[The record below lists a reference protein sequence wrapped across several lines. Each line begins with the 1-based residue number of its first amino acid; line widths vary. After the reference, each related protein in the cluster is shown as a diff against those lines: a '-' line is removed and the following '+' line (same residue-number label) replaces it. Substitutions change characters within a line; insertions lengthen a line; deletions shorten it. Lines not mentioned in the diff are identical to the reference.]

1 MEMIVRHRVSVGH
14 YSRLYQHACLQPY
27 RDGGPAGLASSL
39 MKSTSARACGRL
51 VPVVAL
57 LALSAAVPPLAKA
70 DGAPPQMLK
79 WKPCAQGPDD
89 VVGKDLDRAGARC
102 AELTVPLDHSMPG
115 GRTIKLALSRLP
127 ATDRA
132 HRIGTMVL
140 NNGGPGEPTL
150 GMPLQ
155 VRAAMKDVATRYDLV
170 GLDPRFVGRST
181 PLDCGWP
188 IGMFLRSAGP
198 TRTRFDHQ
206 VAVQRDLAERCAR
219 RHADVLPHAS
229 TRDTARDIDLVRRVL
244 GERRISFLGYS
255 YGAYLGAVYTQMFP
269 GRTDRVVLDSAGDPS
284 KWGPRALQGTEE
296 EAERALRGWAAWAAE
311 RHGTYGLGATPARV
325 LATVNAIVTAAEDRP
340 LRVGPHEVDDQ
351 TIPYL
356 LSIGPGDDRPAAR
369 AGFASTVQTLHEAA
383 HRRPADPGPEL
394 DGLLRFV
401 LTSAGSPLASPTAAI
416 ACGDRAAP
424 RDPETYWNDVQ
435 RSRAR
440 HPLFGPLK
448 NNIWPCAFWPNLPR
462 ERPTHIANPT
472 PALLV
477 SATGDTATTY
487 EGSKAMHRALTG
499 SRLLTL
505 RGATAHG
512 IYGEYGNPCVDA
524 KVNAYLTTGTL
535 PHTNPTC
542 RP

>member
-1 MEMIVRHRVSVGH
+1 
-14 YSRLYQHACLQPY
+14 
-27 RDGGPAGLASSL
+27 
-39 MKSTSARACGRL
+39 MKPTIARARRGL
-51 VPVVAL
+51 LPV
-57 LALSAAVPPLAKA
+57 LALIALSGAVSPLARA
-70 DGAPPQMLK
+70 DGGAPPPLD

-89 VVGKDLDRAGARC
+89 AVGRDLDRAGARC
-102 AELTVPLDHSMPG
+102 AELTVPLDHSRPG

-140 NNGGPGEPTL
+140 NNGGPGQPTL

-155 VRAAMKDVATRYDLV
+155 TRAAMKDVAARYDIV

-188 IGMFLRSAGP
+188 IGMWIRSAGP
-198 TRTRFDHQ
+198 TRARFDHQ
-206 VAVQRDLAERCAR
+206 AAVQRDLAERCAR
-219 RHADVLPHAS
+219 RHGDVLPYAN
-229 TRDTARDIDLVRRVL
+229 TRDTARDIDLVRRAL

-284 KWGPRALQGTEE
+284 KWGPRAMRGTEDE
-296 EAERALRGWAAWAAE
+296 GERALRGWAAWAAE
-311 RHGTYGLGATPARV
+311 RHGTYGLGATRARV
-325 LATVNAIVTAAEDRP
+325 LATVNAIVAAAQDRP
-340 LRVGPHEVDDQ
+340 LRVGPYEVDDQ
-351 TIPYL
+351 AVPYI
-356 LSIGPGDDRPAAR
+356 LSTGSGDDRPAAR
-369 AGFASTVQTLHEAA
+369 AEFASTVRTLNEAA
-383 HRRPADPGPEL
+383 HGRPAAPGPEL
-394 DGLLRFV
+394 DGLLTFV
-401 LTSAGSPLASPTAAI
+401 LTSAGSPLAGPAAAI
-416 ACGDRAAP
+416 TCGDRAAP
-424 RDPETYWNDVQ
+424 RDPGTYWKDVQ

-448 NNIWPCAFWPNLPR
+448 NNIWPCAFWPGRPR
-462 ERPTHIANPT
+462 ERLTRVGNST
-472 PALLV
+472 PALIV

-505 RGATAHG
+505 RGTTAHG
-512 IYGEYGNPCVDA
+512 IYGEYGNGCVDA
-524 KVNAYLTTGTL
+524 KVNAYLATGTL
-535 PHTNPTC
+535 PAADPTC

>member
-1 MEMIVRHRVSVGH
+1 M
-14 YSRLYQHACLQPY
+14 
-27 RDGGPAGLASSL
+27 LAL
-39 MKSTSARACGRL
+39 I
-51 VPVVAL
+51 
-57 LALSAAVPPLAKA
+57 ALSAAVAPPARADGGPPPPL
-70 DGAPPQMLK
+70 D

-89 VVGKDLDRAGARC
+89 ASGRELDRAGARC
-102 AELTVPLDHSMPG
+102 AELTVPLDHSRPG

-140 NNGGPGEPTL
+140 NSGGPGESTL

-155 VRAAMKDVATRYDLV
+155 TRAAMKDVAARYDLV

-188 IGMFLRSAGP
+188 IGLWLRSAGP
-198 TRTRFDHQ
+198 TRARFDHQ

-219 RHADVLPHAS
+219 RHADVLPYAN

-255 YGAYLGAVYTQMFP
+255 YGSYLGAVYAQMFP
-269 GRTDRVVLDSAGDPS
+269 GRTDRVVLDSAGDPN
-284 KWGPRALQGTEE
+284 KWGPRATQGTED
-296 EAERALRGWAAWAAE
+296 EAERALRGWAAWAAK

-325 LATVNAIVTAAEDRP
+325 LATVNAIVAAAQDRP
-340 LRVGPHEVDDQ
+340 LRVGPYEVDDQ
-351 TIPYL
+351 AVPYI
-356 LSIGPGDDRPAAR
+356 LSVGSGDDRPAAR
-369 AGFASTVQTLHEAA
+369 AEFTSTVRTLNEAA
-383 HRRPADPGPEL
+383 HGRPADPGSEL
-394 DGLLRFV
+394 DGFLTFV
-401 LTSAGSPLASPTAAI
+401 LTSAGSPLASPAAAI
-416 ACGDRAAP
+416 TCGDRAAP
-424 RDPETYWNDVQ
+424 RDPDAYWNDVQ

-448 NNIWPCAFWPNLPR
+448 NNIWPCAFWPNHPR
-462 ERPTHIANPT
+462 ERPTHVANPT
-472 PALLV
+472 PALIV

-505 RGATAHG
+505 RGSTAHG
-512 IYGEYGNPCVDA
+512 IYGEYGNACVDA
-524 KVNAYLTTGTL
+524 KVNAYLATGTL
-535 PHTNPTC
+535 PATDQVC